1 MRVKIEGEVSV
12 ERLFEAYQKACE
24 AYGRVMPGFKL
35 YGANLYLNA
44 FNSDGIACELADNM
58 GKPIVISLRLQKG
71 DRLKPERTA
80 EGEAFYQR
88 RREERMLIEREERAI
103 TERAEQENR
112 AIRAKLKKEREQYS
126 LANQITERMLKIKPE
141 FFLKKINEVVE
152 KVWAQLEPREK
163 SGAFKAI
170 DRKSVG

>member
-44 FNSDGIACELADNM
+44 FNSDGIACELADDM

-71 DRLKPERTA
+71 DRLSL
-80 EGEAFYQR
+80 
-88 RREERMLIEREERAI
+88 REL
-103 TERAEQENR
+103 
-112 AIRAKLKKEREQYS
+112 LKERRSIRGE
-126 LANQITERMLKIKPE
+126 
-141 FFLKKINEVVE
+141 
-152 KVWAQLEPREK
+152 
-163 SGAFKAI
+163 G
-170 DRKSVG
+170 RKEC